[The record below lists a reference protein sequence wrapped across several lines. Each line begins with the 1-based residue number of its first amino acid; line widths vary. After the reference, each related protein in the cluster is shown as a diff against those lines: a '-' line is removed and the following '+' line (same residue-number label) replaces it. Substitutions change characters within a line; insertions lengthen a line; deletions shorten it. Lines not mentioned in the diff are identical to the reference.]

1 MPWWDEADVI
11 WANSPKCNPELSSTS
26 VGGASRARS
35 TLDAILPKR
44 DVTANEGGDDPESED
59 ACDTADA
66 VDTTNTIDCD
76 GSDVPDQAAN
86 AAQGGDDDS
95 VAVSSESE
103 DMVSHCDHTN
113 TRTPLNQSLLAIT
126 SKDVQKVRVHS

>member
-26 VGGASRARS
+26 VGGSQARS

-44 DVTANEGGDDPESED
+44 DVPESED